1 MIDAKKMKI
10 TWAKGIQILPYGQES
25 ALYQFSLKQAGN
37 LSFACE
43 GNIFPPEKETTTI
56 VNDELIGTM
65 NEILPDLVERKVVH
79 LGQIFKLQL
88 RNLDLLSPA
97 QLKRLISI

>member
-1 MIDAKKMKI
+1 MRGSD
-10 TWAKGIQILPYGQES
+10 L
-25 ALYQFSLKQAGN
+25 
-37 LSFACE
+37 
-43 GNIFPPEKETTTI
+43 PPEKETTTI